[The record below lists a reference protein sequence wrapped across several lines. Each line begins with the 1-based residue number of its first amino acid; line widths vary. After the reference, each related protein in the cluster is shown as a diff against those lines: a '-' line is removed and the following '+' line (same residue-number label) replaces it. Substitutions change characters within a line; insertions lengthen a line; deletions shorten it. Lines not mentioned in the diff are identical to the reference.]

1 MGDLMCTGMCPRALT
16 SLVQCTYD
24 DNEVPRL
31 DALLQQSG
39 HHSHHLESIR
49 LQEAGQGGEVV
60 GGAGAGR
67 QDQELWQA
75 AHHLMARLDL
85 WQGESPGAGVA
96 VATDDF
102 HLGHHVGGPAEDRLG
117 AAVDPVQVQAVQA
130 RRALDGGGVGTTGK
144 SDG

>member
-1 MGDLMCTGMCPRALT
+1 MGDFMCTCMCPLALT

-24 DNEVPRL
+24 NDKVPRL
-31 DALLQQSG
+31 DALFQQSC
-39 HHSHHLESIR
+39 HHSHHLEPVR

-67 QDQELWQA
+67 QDQELRQA

-96 VATDDF
+96 EATNGF
-102 HLGHHVGGPAEDRLG
+102 HLGHDVGGPAEYRLE
-117 AAVDPVQVQAVQA
+117 AAVDSVQVEAV
-130 RRALDGGGVGTTGK
+130 
-144 SDG
+144 